1 MHNLTFI
8 QVTDAIPA
16 ICAQFQQIMTQH
28 ILEINE
34 HDENPLPEQ
43 FIPKVIKSLISL
55 QGPQDRHLE
64 LCFHEDQPIGFL
76 SGKIDHPDHKGFIKP
91 GYAYIMD
98 FYIMPQHRRKGYAKS
113 MFLHLEMLFA
123 KHGAKR
129 MWLTAD
135 PVTGKPFWEAVG
147 FINTRTKSPE
157 NNYDIY
163 EKEISSVQN
172 IEGYS

>member
-1 MHNLTFI
+1 MSNLTFI
-8 QVTDAIPA
+8 QVSPSTPEL
-16 ICAQFQQIMTQH
+16 CQQFEEIMTNY
-28 ILEINE
+28 ILEINT
-34 HDENPLPEQ
+34 HDANPLPEKY
-43 FIPKVIKSLISL
+43 IPKVIQSLISL
-55 QGPQDRHLE
+55 QGPDDRYLK
-64 LCFHEDQPIGFL
+64 LCFVENQPIGFF
-76 SGKIDHPDHKGFIKP
+76 SGKIDHPEHKGFIKP

-98 FYIMPQHRRKGYAKS
+98 FYVMPEHRRKGYAKS

-147 FINTRTKSPE
+147 FINTGTKSPE

-163 EKEISSVQN
+163 EKEISTCTK
-172 IEGYS
+172 Y